1 MQASKTSKHAL
12 FFRIGPFPI
21 PNKILAEELP
31 KQFPGVD
38 FIVVDVV
45 KEIKRRPFIMGINL
59 IVSFLEYGKKIINR
73 DFKIKDAFLGTT
85 FIYWWIKRFTNKIIS
100 KTNPLFT
107 FQSESLWDVSKDG
120 VPNFVYTDHTHLANL
135 AYPSF
140 KKSKL
145 RPQKWIELERIIYKN
160 ASTIFTRSSNI
171 TKSLMEQYGTDNS
184 KILKVG
190 AGSNFNKLNLN
201 YVKNSYQEKN
211 ILFVG
216 IDWPRKG
223 GPDLVKAFEIVL
235 QKHPDAKLTIVGCT
249 PDISLPNCTI
259 VPRIPVEQVSQYYE
273 SASIFCLPT
282 KQEPF
287 GIVFIEAL
295 HYKLPIVA
303 TNIGAIPDF
312 VTENENGYLVN
323 PESPAQLAEKLIL
336 LLDDPNLCKTMGE
349 NGYELA
355 CSFYNWEKV
364 TERMAERIKSKL
376 QVTI

>member
-1 MQASKTSKHAL
+1 MQSSQTKNNAV

-31 KQFPGVD
+31 KQFPGVN
-38 FIVVDVV
+38 FIVIDVV
-45 KEIKRRPFIMGINL
+45 KEIKKRPLVMVTNL
-59 IVSFLEYGKKIINR
+59 LVSFMEYGDKIISR

-85 FIYWWIKRFTNKIIS
+85 YIYWWIKRFTNKII
-100 KTNPLFT
+100 TNANPLFT
-107 FQSESLWDVSKDG
+107 FQSESLWDVSKEG

-171 TKSLMEQYGTDNS
+171 TKSLIEQYNTDNE

-201 YVKNSYQEKN
+201 YVKDDYEDKN

-216 IDWPRKG
+216 IDWLRKG

-235 QKHPDAKLTIVGCT
+235 KKHPDAKLTIVGAT
-249 PDISLPNCTI
+249 PDVNLPNCTI
-259 VPRIPVEQVSQYYE
+259 IPRIPVEEVSKYYE
-273 SASIFCLPT
+273 KASIFCLPT

-312 VTENENGYLVN
+312 VKNNKNGYLVS
-323 PESPAQLAEKLIL
+323 PESPEELAEKLIL
-336 LLDDPNLCKTMGE
+336 LLDDPNLCKSMGE
-349 NGYELA
+349 NGFELA
-355 CSFYNWEKV
+355 RSFYNWEKV
-364 TERMAERIKSKL
+364 TERMAERIKSKY
-376 QVTI
+376 